1 MKKTQDEIDKDGKEC
16 GNYKLNIMFNRLG
29 QDMDDEEYIDFV
41 FNNKNLDISVAKKQH
56 EGVPDFMIED

>member
-1 MKKTQDEIDKDGKEC
+1 
-16 GNYKLNIMFNRLG
+16 
-29 QDMDDEEYIDFV
+29 MDDEEYIDFV